1 MIGYLKVVAELK
13 SGVTIERIVEIED
26 IDNYWLGSIPDQDLI
41 IDIDVNDIE
50 DLTVEEV
57 A

>member
-50 DLTVEEV
+50 DLTIEEV